1 MTEYSPATELELA
14 ELISAS
20 PGPFDI
26 TGQSSKRKLGRHVP
40 CNHHID
46 LSTFS
51 GITIY
56 EPEELVLEAGAATP
70 LSEILAALDDK
81 NQMLAFEP
89 PDFSLILGSNS
100 NGSLGGLLNVG
111 FSGPRRL
118 KAGAVRDH
126 VLGVQGVTGR
136 GEIFKAGARVV
147 KNVTGYD
154 MPKLMAG
161 SFGTLAALTS
171 VTFKVLPRPETE
183 ATLLVQGLN
192 DDDAMLVMSLAMQ
205 SSCEVSGASHV
216 PGVGTLLR
224 LEGIASSVQARRD
237 NLVRLLNRPCE
248 VLDRA
253 ASLQMW
259 QRIRDCHVLR
269 LSSDDVLWRIS
280 VPPLQGAATIERV
293 RKYTPCTHYYDWAG
307 GLIWLALPYANDG
320 HANLVR
326 NAVKE
331 GHAFLFKAPDP
342 VRADVPV
349 FHPQSP
355 GVRSL
360 SARIKHAFDPDA
372 KLNPGRMYGVV

>member
-1 MTEYSPATELELA
+1 MTKFSPGTELELA
-14 ELISAS
+14 DLISAA
-20 PGPFDI
+20 PGPFEI
-26 TGQSSKRKLGRHVP
+26 CGRASKRRLGRHAP
-40 CNHHID
+40 CVHQLN
-46 LSTFS
+46 LTKFS
-51 GITIY
+51 GITSY
-56 EPEELVLEAGAATP
+56 EPEELVLEAGAATA
-70 LSEILAALDDK
+70 LSDIQAALESK

-89 PDFSLILGSNS
+89 PDFSRVLGSNCS
-100 NGSLGGLLNVG
+100 GSLAGLLNVG
-111 FSGPRRL
+111 FSGPRRI

-126 VLGVQGVTGR
+126 VLGFRGVSGR

-161 SFGTLAALTS
+161 SFGSLAALTS

-183 ATLLVQGLN
+183 ETVLVQGLN
-192 DDDAMLVMSLAMQ
+192 DHDAMQVMALAMQ
-205 SSCEVSGASHV
+205 SSCEVSGAGHV

-224 LEGIASSVQARRD
+224 LDGIASSVQSRRD
-237 NLVRLLNRPCE
+237 SLAKL
-248 VLDRA
+248 LDRPSEILDHS
-253 ASLQMW
+253 ASQQMW
-259 QRIRDCHVLR
+259 LRIRDCQVLR
-269 LSSDDVLWRIS
+269 VENDDVVWRIS

-331 GHAFLFKAPDP
+331 GHAFLFKAPDA
-342 VRADVPV
+342 VRAVVPV

-360 SARIKHAFDPDA
+360 SARIKQAFDPDA
-372 KLNPGRMYGVV
+372 KLNPGRMYGVN

>member
-1 MTEYSPATELELA
+1 MTEYSPGTELELA

-20 PGPFDI
+20 SGPFEI
-26 TGQSSKRKLGRHVP
+26 CGRASKRRLGRHAP
-40 CNHHID
+40 CAHQLN
-46 LSTFS
+46 LTKFS
-51 GITIY
+51 GIASY
-56 EPEELVLEAGAATP
+56 EPEELVLEAGAATA
-70 LSEILAALDDK
+70 LSDIQAALESK

-89 PDFSLILGSNS
+89 PDFSMVLGSGNS
-100 NGSLGGLLNVG
+100 GSLAGLLNVG
-111 FSGPRRL
+111 FSGPRRI

-126 VLGVQGVTGR
+126 ILGVRGVSGR

-161 SFGTLAALTS
+161 SFGSLAALTS

-183 ATLLVQGLN
+183 ETLLVQGLN
-192 DDDAMLVMSLAMQ
+192 DHDAMQVMALAMQ
-205 SSCEVSGASHV
+205 SSCEVSGAGHV

-224 LEGIASSVQARRD
+224 LDGIASSVQSRRD
-237 NLVRLLNRPCE
+237 SLARLLDRPCE
-248 VLDRA
+248 ILDQQ
-253 ASLQMW
+253 ASRQMW
-259 QRIRDCHVLR
+259 QSIRDCQVLR
-269 LSSDDVLWRIS
+269 LSGDDVLWRIS
-280 VPPLQGAATIERV
+280 VPPMQGAATIERV

-331 GHAFLFKAPDP
+331 GHAFLFKAPDA
-342 VRADVPV
+342 VRAVVPV

-360 SARIKHAFDPDA
+360 SARIKQAFDPDA

>member
-14 ELISAS
+14 ELISTK

-26 TGQSSKRKLGRHVP
+26 IGQASKRKLGRTAP
-40 CNHHID
+40 CDHQID
-46 LSTFS
+46 LTTFS
-51 GITIY
+51 GITSY

-70 LSEILAALDDK
+70 LADILAALGDK

-89 PDFSLILGSNS
+89 PDFSLVLGSNS
-100 NGSLGGLLNVG
+100 SGSLGGLLNVG

-154 MPKLMAG
+154 MPKLLAG

-183 ATLLVQGLN
+183 ETLLVQGLN
-192 DDDAMLVMSLAMQ
+192 DDDAMQVLSLAMQ

-342 VRADVPV
+342 VRADVHV

>member
-1 MTEYSPATELELA
+1 MTEFSPGTELELA
-14 ELISAS
+14 ELISAG
-20 PGPFDI
+20 PGPFEI
-26 TGQSSKRKLGRHVP
+26 CGSGSKRRLGRHAP
-40 CNHHID
+40 CGHQIG
-46 LSTFS
+46 LTKFS
-51 GITIY
+51 GITSY

-70 LSEILAALDDK
+70 LSDILAALGDK

-89 PDFSLILGSNS
+89 PDFSLLLGSNS

-183 ATLLVQGLN
+183 ATLLVLGLS

-216 PGVGTLLR
+216 PAIGTLLR

-237 NLVRLLNRPCE
+237 NLVRLLARPCE

-259 QRIRDCHVLR
+259 QRIRDCQVLR
-269 LSSDDVLWRIS
+269 LLSDDVLWRIS
-280 VPPLQGAATIERV
+280 VPPLQGAATIKQISEHA
-293 RKYTPCTHYYDWAG
+293 PCTYYYDWGG
-307 GLIWLALPYANDG
+307 GLIWLALPCAIDG
-320 HANLVR
+320 HATTVR
-326 NAVKE
+326 NAVGE
-331 GHAFLFKAPDP
+331 GHAFLFKAPDT
-342 VRADVPV
+342 VRAVVPV
-349 FHPQSP
+349 LHPQSP
-355 GVRSL
+355 GVQAL
-360 SARIKHAFDPDA
+360 SARIKQAFDPDA
-372 KLNPGRMYGVV
+372 KLNPGRMYGTN

>member
-1 MTEYSPATELELA
+1 MTEYSPGTELELA
-14 ELISAS
+14 ELISAA
-20 PGPFDI
+20 PGPFEI
-26 TGQSSKRKLGRHVP
+26 CGRSSKRRLGRNAP
-40 CNHHID
+40 CAHQLN
-46 LSTFS
+46 LTKFS
-51 GITIY
+51 GITSY
-56 EPEELVLEAGAATP
+56 EPEELVLEAGAATA
-70 LSEILAALDDK
+70 LSDIQATLESQ

-89 PDFSLILGSNS
+89 PDFSRVLGSNS
-100 NGSLGGLLNVG
+100 SGSLAGLLNVG
-111 FSGPRRL
+111 FSGPRRI

-126 VLGVQGVTGR
+126 ILGVRGVSGR

-161 SFGTLAALTS
+161 SFGSLAALTS

-183 ATLLVQGLN
+183 ETLLVQGLN
-192 DDDAMLVMSLAMQ
+192 DHDAMQVMALAMQ
-205 SSCEVSGASHV
+205 SSCEVSGAGHV

-224 LEGIASSVQARRD
+224 LDGIASSVQSRRD
-237 NLVRLLNRPCE
+237 SLARLLDRPCE
-248 VLDRA
+248 ILDQQ
-253 ASLQMW
+253 ASRQMW
-259 QRIRDCHVLR
+259 QSIRDCQVLR
-269 LSSDDVLWRIS
+269 LSGDDVLWRIS
-280 VPPLQGAATIERV
+280 VPPMQGAATIERV

-331 GHAFLFKAPDP
+331 GHAFMFKAPDA
-342 VRADVPV
+342 VRVVVPV

-360 SARIKHAFDPDA
+360 SARIKQAFDPDA